1 MPESSLS
8 GGEATVP
15 APSPAF
21 AAPPGNPR
29 FPLFDGLRG
38 IAVLAVLLLHSSEL
52 SGRVGL
58 GVGGRLGEAAGG
70 LGVVLFFVISGFLL
84 YRPFAAARAS
94 GRPRSPTHLY
104 ARRRALRILPGYWI
118 VLTILAAFPA
128 VVGVFT
134 GHWWRYYGFLQAY
147 FAHSTSSGI
156 PVAWT
161 L

>member
-1 MPESSLS
+1 
-8 GGEATVP
+8 
-15 APSPAF
+15 
-21 AAPPGNPR
+21 
-29 FPLFDGLRG
+29 
-38 IAVLAVLLLHSSEL
+38 
-52 SGRVGL
+52 
-58 GVGGRLGEAAGG
+58 
-70 LGVVLFFVISGFLL
+70 
-84 YRPFAAARAS
+84 RPFAAARAS

-161 L
+161 LGVEVTFYVALPFWAAAVARRAFTSRRAYSTSELIPLMGLAL